1 MNLDMDPVDAYLGKR
16 GLLAPWRMKGGPYTG
31 IRCAVV
37 IPALA
42 ERRNLLGTLR
52 GLAANSRKELR
63 RALVVVVVNNRPPGI
78 ARPED
83 IADNRETLELLRGMV
98 EGGGSEGRDV
108 LDAGLRLA
116 FIDASSPGLELPAKG
131 GVGLARKIG
140 LDAALRALHEAGAD
154 EKAALLSTDADT
166 LVEPNYIEAVRHHF
180 QRPDAWAATV
190 AYAHRFE
197 GSDAEI
203 AAILAYETHLRYHTL
218 GLRLAGSPYAYP
230 TVGSTIVCSARAY
243 VAAGGM
249 NRRQAGEDFYF
260 LQQLAKTGRVE
271 ALNATTV
278 HPASRASH
286 RVPFGTGR
294 WVQQRLEGKQQLLT
308 YHPDGYRILGKWLS
322 LVNEHPGASPD
333 TILADLRQIH
343 APAADF
349 MTAQGFADTWEK
361 LRRNSPDQA
370 LFLKQFYR
378 WFDAFKTLKLL
389 HYLRDNGCPLQ
400 PLWSAVRTLLD
411 ESGHP
416 PAGFPWQRLA
426 DDREARI
433 TLLHHLRR
441 LEHRA

>member
-1 MNLDMDPVDAYLGKR
+1 MDQIDAYLRKR
-16 GLLAPWRMKGGPYTG
+16 ALLAPWRVECKTCVN
-31 IRCAVV
+31 IECAVV

-42 ERRNLLGTLR
+42 ERRNILDTLR
-52 GLAANSRKELR
+52 SLAANPLSQLQRT
-63 RALVVVVVNNRPPGI
+63 LVVVVVNNRPPGV

-83 IADNRETLELLRGMV
+83 IADNQETLELLRGMLQGDRS
-98 EGGGSEGRDV
+98 EGGDV
-108 LDAGLRLA
+108 IDAGLRLA
-116 FIDASSPGLELPAKG
+116 YIDASSPGLEFPAKG

-140 LDAALRALHEAGAD
+140 LDAALRALHEAGVD
-154 EKAALLSTDADT
+154 EKAVLLSTDADT
-166 LVEPNYIEAVRHHF
+166 LVEPNYLEAVRHHF
-180 QRPDAWAATV
+180 QRTDAWAAIV

-203 AAILAYETHLRYHTL
+203 AAILAYETHLRYHTI
-218 GLRLAGSPYAYP
+218 GLRMAGSPYAYS

-278 HPASRASH
+278 HPSPRASH

-294 WVQQRLEGKQQLLT
+294 WVQQRLDGKQDLLT
-308 YHPDGYRILGKWLS
+308 YHPESYRILSMWLS
-322 LVNEHPGASPD
+322 LVNNESQASPE
-333 TILADLRQIH
+333 TILAQIRQIH

-349 MTAQGFADTWEK
+349 LAAQGFANTWEK
-361 LRRNSPDQA
+361 LRRNSPNQHV
-370 LFLKQFYR
+370 LLEQFHR

-389 HYLRDNGCPLQ
+389 HHLLDNGYPLQ

-411 ESGHP
+411 QSGYE
-416 PAGFPWQRLA
+416 PAGFPWQRA
-426 DDREARI
+426 AYDREVQI

-441 LEHRA
+441 IEHQA

>member
-1 MNLDMDPVDAYLGKR
+1 
-16 GLLAPWRMKGGPYTG
+16 MKGGPCTG
-31 IRCAVV
+31 IHCAVV

-42 ERRNLLGTLR
+42 ERRSLLGTLR
-52 GLAANSRKELR
+52 SLAANPRKELR
-63 RALVVVVVNNRPPGI
+63 RALVVVVVNNRLPGA

-98 EGGGSEGRDV
+98 QEGRSEGREV

-116 FIDASSPGLELPAKG
+116 VIDASSPGLELPAKG

-140 LDAALRALHEAGAD
+140 LDAALHALHEAGAG
-154 EKAALLSTDADT
+154 EKAVLLSTDADT
-166 LVEPNYIEAVRHHF
+166 LVEPNYLEAVRHHF

-203 AAILAYETHLRYHTL
+203 AAILAYETHLRCHTL
-218 GLRLAGSPYAYP
+218 GLRLAGSPYAHP

-260 LQQLAKTGRVE
+260 LQQLAKTGRVD
-271 ALNATTV
+271 AINATTV

-294 WVQQRLEGKQQLLT
+294 WVQQRLEGKQELLT
-308 YHPDGYRILGKWLS
+308 YHPEGYRILGRWLS
-322 LVNEHPGASPD
+322 LVNEHPGAAPD
-333 TILADLRQIH
+333 TILADMRQIN

-349 MTAQGFADTWEK
+349 LAAQGFADTWDK
-361 LRRNSPDQA
+361 LRRNSTDQHA
-370 LFLKQFYR
+370 FLRQFHR

-400 PLWSAVRTLLD
+400 PLWSAVRMLLE

-416 PAGFPWQRLA
+416 PADFPWQRLA